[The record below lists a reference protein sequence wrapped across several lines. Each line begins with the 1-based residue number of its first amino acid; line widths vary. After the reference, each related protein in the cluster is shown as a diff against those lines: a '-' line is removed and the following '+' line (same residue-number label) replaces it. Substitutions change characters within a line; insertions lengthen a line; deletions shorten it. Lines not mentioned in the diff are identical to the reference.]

1 MPDKAYAILL
11 DIIDEDDGYLYFPIK
26 RDGQVFGEMP
36 QFFGGTKNNGENDR
50 DTILREMQEE
60 SDQKLTLKPGGL
72 IRIHSQNVRGDQ
84 YNFYIAT
91 NFSGQNF
98 LGSLKN
104 PEMQSIT
111 RFLVQIE
118 GGNTVEDLLE
128 RLNIIPTE
136 EFTRSE
142 TYTAFDKAIQWS
154 ERENLKNNLKG
165 LKNKTSSTLLD
176 FYFAPSQN
184 PISPQNLQEVYSS
197 AANNFSLAQ
206 LYSQVIL
213 EQIDL
218 DVSSIDEGLAIEINA
233 FQRRLQTNANF
244 FLNKL
249 MPGLIG
255 LITDGM
261 NFNVILDNALK
272 NERQDILNSFS
283 NEQART
289 SATNIF
295 STVST
300 EADDIQV
307 DAQTLATNFSSIEKL
322 IVSFSNKYK
331 ASLEKVVTAL
341 GESAKILSANIDTL
355 QTEIA
360 ENISDIVA
368 GAQETGGAVTQLG
381 IGVLTTIEGSAKDPK
396 NQDSKPSS
404 VDFAVDA
411 IQAGSS
417 GVGKSS
423 QAMKD
428 LEANNQKL
436 ATLYQKLASDNA
448 ILAVAKAVQVQNEMF
463 INAISEAGLNAQEL
477 ASNWAQISSAFSD
490 FSNSIR
496 RVSEQQD
503 ALNLALTAQ
512 GAKTIWTAFSGE
524 LTFIKSS
531 IIGQPPL
538 SRLEAA

>member
-1 MPDKAYAILL
+1 MPNKAYAILL

-26 RDGQVFGEMP
+26 RDGQVYGGMP
-36 QFFGGTKNNGENDR
+36 QFFGGTKNIGESDR

-60 SDQKLTLKPGGL
+60 SDQQLTLKPGGL
-72 IRIHSQNVRGDQ
+72 TRIHSQNIGGSK

-91 NFSGQNF
+91 EFSGQNF
-98 LGSLKN
+98 LGPLKN

-111 RFLVQIE
+111 RFLVQIGAE
-118 GGNTVEDLLE
+118 NTVEDLLE

-136 EFTRSE
+136 EFTESE

-154 ERENLKNNLKG
+154 ERENLKN
-165 LKNKTSSTLLD
+165 KTSSTLID
-176 FYFAPSQN
+176 FYFAPIQN
-184 PISPQNLQEVYSS
+184 QISPQNLQEVYFS
-197 AANNFSLAQ
+197 AGNNFSLAQ

-244 FLNKL
+244 FLNQL

-272 NERQDILNSFS
+272 NERPDLLNSFS
-283 NEQART
+283 SQQART
-289 SATNIF
+289 SAANIF
-295 STVST
+295 SAVGT
-300 EADDIQV
+300 EAQDIQV
-307 DAQTLATNFSSIEKL
+307 DAQTLATNFSSTEKL
-322 IVSFSNKYK
+322 IVFFSNKYK
-331 ASLEKVVTAL
+331 ASLEKAATAL
-341 GESAKILSANIDTL
+341 GESAKTLSANIDTL
-355 QTEIA
+355 QTKIA
-360 ENISDIVA
+360 QNLSDIVA

-396 NQDSKPSS
+396 NEDLKPPS
-404 VDFAVDA
+404 VDFAVEA
-411 IQAGSS
+411 IQAGSN

-428 LEANNQKL
+428 LETNNQKL

-490 FSNSIR
+490 FSNSILK
-496 RVSEQQD
+496 VSEQQD
-503 ALNLALTAQ
+503 ALNLASTAQ

-524 LTFIKSS
+524 LTSIKSS
-531 IIGQPPL
+531 IIGQPDIL
-538 SRLEAA
+538 KLEAA